1 VSAPQVQNPAGTGPG
16 KEIHLHA
23 WVILCGLGLFN
34 VIRGAYHW
42 LSPDSGAAS
51 VAGFDLSSNGAA
63 IIYLLAVAGVA
74 QLAFGLLDIYV
85 AWSERRA
92 VALMLAL
99 ESLKSAML
107 LLTDYWIKPPGV
119 PIPGRY
125 AHWAVLIVSL
135 LTLIVCAPTN
145 DHAYGTRR

>member
-1 VSAPQVQNPAGTGPG
+1 MSAIQVQEPAGRQPRKGACVRVWG
-16 KEIHLHA
+16 VLF
-23 WVILCGLGLFN
+23 GLGLFN
-34 VIRGAYHW
+34 VIRGTFHW
-42 LSPDSGAAS
+42 LSPDSGAGS

-63 IIYLLAVAGVA
+63 ITYLLAVAGVA
-74 QLAFGLLDIYV
+74 QLTFGLVDIFV
-85 AWSERRA
+85 AWRERHA

-99 ESLKSAML
+99 ESLKSVML

-135 LTLIVCAPTN
+135 LTLIVCTPTR
-145 DHAYGTRR
+145 DHAYGARR